1 MLHWLILLVVASK
14 LWQKING
21 TGCLCDLPGKVI
33 ELPWGWSS
41 VGQGPFSESI
51 SSLLLCLVM
60 WVQLFLVSNVEMGLP
75 WWLSGKEPACQS
87 RRSGFGP
94 WVGKIPWRREWQPTP
109 VLLPEKSHGQRS
121 LVGYSP
127 WGCKESDITEPLNN
141 NRNSSLI
148 MRDSSSQSTCSK
160 SRGNCRKSEGMI
172 ELRKKKPIILQLL
185 LKVDLSKDHQCMK
198 PLNERLMGEF

>member
-1 MLHWLILLVVASK
+1 MNQGGRTRGTFSLALTSLRIMSSRVTQVVAYYRVSFFFRG
-14 LWQKING
+14 W
-21 TGCLCDLPGKVI
+21 VI
-33 ELPWGWSS
+33 RH
-41 VGQGPFSESI
+41 
-51 SSLLLCLVM
+51 C
-60 WVQLFLVSNVEMGLP
+60 GLP
-75 WWLSGKEPACQS
+75 WRLSRKESACQC
-87 RRSGFGP
+87 RRCGFDP
-94 WVGKIPWRREWQPTP
+94 WVRKIPWRTKWQPIP
-109 VLLPEKSHGQRS
+109 VFLPEKSHGQRS